1 LHTVFLKLLKLY
13 PSPDNLATCLGN
25 VWLLRNPK
33 HVPFMMD
40 LYRSFMLIPTASNF
54 RDLGAGLS
62 AKGAPLR
69 AGQLYRSSHLADLD
83 AQGLSTLR
91 ALGVTHSIDLRGED
105 ERAAKPYAIE
115 GLHNVPMTVE
125 PVVVRRIKAL
135 AASGQVPSALEAQ
148 EIMRE
153 TYRNF
158 VHQHTPTYARFL
170 RQVLDQPTPQVFHCT
185 AGKDRTGYGA
195 ALILSALEVD
205 RSDIE
210 HDYMLTNRLY
220 RREAGLEGSMPEEV
234 LDVLW
239 KVQPDFLH
247 AAFDA
252 IDHAH
257 GSMDAF
263 LQGPL
268 GLSHAD
274 RTRLQAKLIEG

>member
-1 LHTVFLKLLKLY
+1 
-13 PSPDNLATCLGN
+13 
-25 VWLLRNPK
+25 
-33 HVPFMMD
+33 
-40 LYRSFMLIPTASNF
+40 MLIPTASNF
-54 RDLGAGLS
+54 RDLGAGLN

-69 AGQLYRSSHLADLD
+69 TGQLYRSSHLADLD
-83 AQGLSTLR
+83 ADGRATLR
-91 ALGVTHSIDLRGED
+91 ALGVTHSIDLRGEE
-105 ERAAKPYAIE
+105 ERAAKPYAID

-135 AASGQVPSALEAQ
+135 AANGQVPTALEAQ

-158 VHQHTPTYARFL
+158 VHQHTPTYARFF
-170 RQVLDQPTPQVFHCT
+170 RQVLDQSTPQVFHCT

-205 RSDIE
+205 RAAID

-220 RREAGLEGSMPEEV
+220 RREAGLDGSMPEDV

-239 KVQPDFLH
+239 KVQPDFLQ

-252 IDHAH
+252 IDEAH

-263 LQGPL
+263 LRGPL

-274 RTRLQAKLIEG
+274 RTRLQAKLIAG